1 MVMLKK
7 KVKINWYVKENE
19 SPFPSPG
26 GWKRYVIHQELHLL
40 NLEIDLFS
48 NRFVIYFKV
57 RFWLL
62 FKSLQSPWE
71 SVLLSSLF
79 PI

>member
-7 KVKINWYVKENE
+7 KVKINWYMKENE
-19 SPFPSPG
+19 SPFPSAG
-26 GWKRYVIHQELHLL
+26 GWKRYVIHQERHLL
-40 NLEIDLFS
+40 YLEIGPFS
-48 NRFVIYFKV
+48 NCFVIYFKV

-62 FKSLQSPWE
+62 FKSLQSPWD
-71 SVLLSSLF
+71 SVLLFSLL